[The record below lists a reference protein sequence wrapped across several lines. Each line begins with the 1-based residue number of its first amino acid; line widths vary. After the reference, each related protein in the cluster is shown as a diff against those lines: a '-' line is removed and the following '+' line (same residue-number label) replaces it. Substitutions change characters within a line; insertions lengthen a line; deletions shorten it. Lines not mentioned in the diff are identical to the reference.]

1 MPTFRSSTHLCL
13 RIADLGVRFED
24 GQVTTAAKDK
34 VAGLRALAERGEYG
48 ITEDA
53 PKKPAGKGGDSDDG
67 AGTAGNAG

>member
-1 MPTFRSSTHLCL
+1 MAVFRSSTHPSL

-24 GQVTTAAKDK
+24 GKATVTAKDK

-53 PKKPAGKGGDSDDG
+53 AKKPAGKGGDSDDG
-67 AGTAGNAG
+67 AGTAGDAG